1 MQTFYSSVI
10 RSVLT
15 FGLTSWGGNLSEE
28 DKGRVNKLIR
38 KAGGVHVFGKRQDS
52 LDTLYDRRSRNK
64 LTTILKDETHPLR
77 PTFDSM
83 KIDRSGRFRTEKTRT
98 VRYGQ
103 SFVPAVAEKFNQSF
117 KR

>member
-1 MQTFYSSVI
+1 MTA
-10 RSVLT
+10 
-15 FGLTSWGGNLSEE
+15 G
-28 DKGRVNKLIR
+28 DKGRVDKTIKN
-38 KAGGVHVFGKRQDS
+38 AGGVIGKTQDS